1 MALPRPFWTG
11 QLRLSLV
18 SIPVRLYPATTSE
31 RRLELHQIHGPSG
44 ERIRYQKV
52 APGVGPVEAD
62 EIIRGFE
69 YEKGK
74 YVLLD
79 PQEVEDLKLESK
91 RTIELTRFVDQAEID
106 PRYFERPYYLLPD
119 GEEADEGYVVIQKA
133 LAAAGKVGIGQFVL
147 RGHGDIAAIK
157 PCGRGL
163 LLEILRHADE
173 VRSADAFFEEVPDI
187 KVDKEALKL
196 GQELIARKSG
206 PFEPEKFKDDYTEA
220 LRELINAKLEH
231 RAPELAAAPPMAKVI
246 NIMDALK
253 KSVANQNKAPQSQ
266 AKGGGRKS
274 AAKTRSKAAA
284 SKSAAAKSQTSRKT
298 QRRKSA

>member
-1 MALPRPFWTG
+1 MALPRPYWTG

-18 SIPVRLYPATTSE
+18 TIPVRLYPATSNE
-31 RRLELHQIHGPSG
+31 RRIELHQIHEPSG

-52 APGVGPVEAD
+52 APGIGQVEPE

-74 YVLLD
+74 YVLLK
-79 PQEVEDLKLESK
+79 PQEIEDLKLESK
-91 RTIELTRFVDQAEID
+91 QTIELVRFVDQGDID

-119 GEEADEGYVVIQKA
+119 GDGGEEGYAVIQKA
-133 LAAAGKVGIGQFVL
+133 LKTAGKVGIGQFVL
-147 RGHGDIAAIK
+147 RGHSNIAAIK
-157 PCGRGL
+157 ACGKGL

-173 VRSADAFFEEVPDI
+173 VRSADAFFGEISEV
-187 KVDKEALKL
+187 KVDKEALEL
-196 GQELIARKSG
+196 GQELIARRSG

-220 LRELINAKLEH
+220 LRELINAKIEN
-231 RAPELAAAPPMAKVI
+231 RAPMVAEAPRSAKVI

-253 KSVANQNKAPQSQ
+253 RSVANQDNAPKGRARGGKASN
-266 AKGGGRKS
+266 
-274 AAKTRSKAAA
+274 
-284 SKSAAAKSQTSRKT
+284 SAAAKAAPARKT